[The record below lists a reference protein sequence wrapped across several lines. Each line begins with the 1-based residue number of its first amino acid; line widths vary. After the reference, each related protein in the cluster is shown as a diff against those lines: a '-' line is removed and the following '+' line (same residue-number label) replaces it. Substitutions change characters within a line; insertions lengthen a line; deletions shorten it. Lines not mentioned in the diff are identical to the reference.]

1 MCDRLRLHA
10 MPIAS
15 DPSSDTESPDDEQA
29 VPMLACHRLS
39 PRPCVNQ
46 ALVEELKP
54 LREFRFLR
62 YGTHAKES
70 ISYATAVSCIIGTP
84 FKIETVEQAAK
95 IPKVGEKLT
104 LKIQEFLEYG
114 FIKESRY
121 AKANELYERGVRT
134 LEDLRHAMNRKRID
148 SYLKYYDDLQEKYRR
163 GKEFSNDVD
172 ILITYPHRDG
182 EERGVLQALVERM
195 QQKNLIPEDGILTL
209 TTCGTDRIITPNRSA
224 TLLDAL
230 DKALI
235 IFRHPANGTTRV
247 RDKYRRVDL
256 VVTTWREWGSAVVG
270 WTGSTQFERDLRR
283 HAKRI
288 DLNFDSGGIRDRTTD
303 EPVEAVT
310 EKDVFRVLGL
320 DYIPCAMRTRKNCA
334 VASPPTS
341 PSSFTS
347 AVRLEPYILLLV
359 IPSYITAMS
368 DPADNPFHEEAL
380 TDDPARPSS
389 SPPSHTTDPTSS
401 SHIAS
406 SPPTS
411 PGGFAARSDDDAP
424 LSSAPAATAYPFSAE
439 PYPQDGDRGGE
450 GVTSPPLPQ
459 VPAGEAQEAHEEDE
473 RKKKAQQQRVYQR
486 PARDAIQIVDAL
498 KTSEGASTPYIV
510 YCIVFETREV
520 RRRYSDFVSLRQ
532 ALATLHPCFIVPPL
546 PPKNSLSSYAI
557 AGANPAKAKEDAAL
571 IARRR
576 RMLSTF
582 LNRTLEHPV
591 LGQERVFRR
600 FLDPETPWH
609 DVLHSPPVTLVPK
622 NPLKAPANDPTNAEM
637 LALFASLPIPSS
649 SATLQHPDQRFLDS
663 EVFTSKFSSHL
674 AGSMEKVNRRLMKR
688 WTEAAGDWGEM
699 GGGLNGFALRMGEDG
714 SGGLDEATEK
724 VGMAVDAGY
733 TLTNT
738 MLKHWEQDFT
748 EPLQEYTQFSNIIK
762 SLLKY
767 RHNKHLQYE
776 AARELLESKRAT
788 LEELERSELE
798 AQRLEKALER
808 VRIVTEDGG
817 SDRAVSPPS
826 GSSPVGAAAESG
838 AQAPLPPLPSSS
850 GSLAPQPA
858 KRGGGLV
865 SALKHSVKGLVDSDP
880 ESTRRSTI
888 SKTREQINQLDD
900 AIKALTGDLRFA
912 SVTIQSDLD
921 RFQRQKVG
929 DIREMCLDFAN
940 FHKEWASKNLAMWE
954 EAKAAIDA
962 IVDDE

>member
-1 MCDRLRLHA
+1 
-10 MPIAS
+10 MPLTS
-15 DPSSDTESPDDEQA
+15 DSDSDTESSDDEQA
-29 VPMLACHRLS
+29 VPMLACRRLS
-39 PRPCVNQ
+39 PRPCINQ
-46 ALVEELKP
+46 ALVDELKP
-54 LREFRFLR
+54 LREFRFLQ

-95 IPKVGEKLT
+95 IPKIGEKLT
-104 LKIQEFLEYG
+104 LKIQEFLDYG

-134 LEDLRHAMNRKRID
+134 LEDLRRAMNRPRIK
-148 SYLKYYDDLQEKYRR
+148 SYLKYYDDMQEKYRR

-172 ILITYPHRDG
+172 ILFTYPHRDG

-209 TTCGTDRIITPNRSA
+209 TTCGTDRTITPNRSA

-288 DLNFDSGGIRDRTTD
+288 NLKFDSGGIRNRTTD

-320 DYIPCAMRTRKNCA
+320 DYIP
-334 VASPPTS
+334 
-341 PSSFTS
+341 
-347 AVRLEPYILLLV
+347 Y
-359 IPSYITAMS
+359 
-368 DPADNPFHEEAL
+368 
-380 TDDPARPSS
+380 
-389 SPPSHTTDPTSS
+389 
-401 SHIAS
+401 
-406 SPPTS
+406 
-411 PGGFAARSDDDAP
+411 
-424 LSSAPAATAYPFSAE
+424 
-439 PYPQDGDRGGE
+439 
-450 GVTSPPLPQ
+450 
-459 VPAGEAQEAHEEDE
+459 
-473 RKKKAQQQRVYQR
+473 
-486 PARDAIQIVDAL
+486 IVDAL

-510 YCIVFETREV
+510 YRIVFENREV

-738 MLKHWEQDFT
+738 MLKHWEQEFT

-776 AARELLESKRAT
+776 AARELLESKRGT

-940 FHKEWASKNLAMWE
+940 FHKEWASKVRSVPLVAVILPPTHLCSQNLAMWE
-954 EAKAAIDA
+954 ETKAAIDA

>member
-1 MCDRLRLHA
+1 

-134 LEDLRHAMNRKRID
+134 LEDLRRAMNRKRID

-288 DLNFDSGGIRDRTTD
+288 DLKFDSGGIRDRTTD

-320 DYIPCAMRTRKNCA
+320 DYIP
-334 VASPPTS
+334 S
-341 PSSFTS
+341 
-347 AVRLEPYILLLV
+347 
-359 IPSYITAMS
+359 
-368 DPADNPFHEEAL
+368 
-380 TDDPARPSS
+380 
-389 SPPSHTTDPTSS
+389 
-401 SHIAS
+401 
-406 SPPTS
+406 
-411 PGGFAARSDDDAP
+411 
-424 LSSAPAATAYPFSAE
+424 
-439 PYPQDGDRGGE
+439 
-450 GVTSPPLPQ
+450 
-459 VPAGEAQEAHEEDE
+459 
-473 RKKKAQQQRVYQR
+473 
-486 PARDAIQIVDAL
+486 IVDAL

-940 FHKEWASKNLAMWE
+940 FHKEWASKVRSASLAAVVLHPDPL